1 MNGSTNLGM
10 ILVGYCS
17 RVGRVLVVVLVL
29 ACVCPFFRRPSDV
42 TGLLVMLYSSVSDFL
57 WRNLGRE

>member
-17 RVGRVLVVVLVL
+17 RVGRVRTG

-42 TGLLVMLYSSVSDFL
+42 TGLLVMLYSSGSDFL